1 MGWNGK
7 HLSVKH
13 SFDAIQLIKG
23 PKGHFDIANLEMLL
37 NHFTVCQIPK
47 TDGDDLGTLI
57 YNV

>member
-37 NHFTVCQIPK
+37 NHFFILRFVKFLRQMEMIWV
-47 TDGDDLGTLI
+47 L
-57 YNV
+57 